1 MEFGYSTPALLFP
14 TVSLLFL
21 AYTTRF
27 VTYAN
32 LVRGLHEKW
41 RQDKTSVLEVQILNL
56 RRRIRLIR
64 NTQILGA
71 VSLIACVLCMLM
83 LFFKQIL
90 WAEVLFGAA
99 LAAMTGSLV
108 LLVIEVSISTEAL
121 DAQLHDMEERP
132 RRE

>member
-41 RQDKTSVLEVQILNL
+41 REDRTSVLEVQIRNL

-71 VSLIACVLCMLM
+71 VSLIACVLCMLL
-83 LFFKQIL
+83 LFFRQVL
-90 WAEVLFGAA
+90 AAELLFGAA
-99 LAAMTGSLV
+99 LAAMTASLV
-108 LLVIEVSISTEAL
+108 LLTVEVSISTEAL
-121 DAQLHDMEERP
+121 DAQLHDMEHRP